1 MGLNSAER
9 YKLFCMMYCKPS
21 SAIKI
26 GGRPLAV
33 ISFQN
38 ATNIGQE
45 SSGSRAP
52 SSQSRL
58 RVMLDCRGMGTSGCS
73 CESSS
78 LSRMVALDLAIAFS
92 QLAV

>member
-1 MGLNSAER
+1 M
-9 YKLFCMMYCKPS
+9 
-21 SAIKI
+21 I

-33 ISFQN
+33 ISFQK
-38 ATNIGQE
+38 AANIGQE

-58 RVMLDCRGMGTSGCS
+58 SVILDGRGMGTSGCS

-78 LSRMVALDLAIAFS
+78 LSRIVALDLAMALS

>member
-1 MGLNSAER
+1 M
-9 YKLFCMMYCKPS
+9 
-21 SAIKI
+21 
-26 GGRPLAV
+26 V

-45 SSGSRAP
+45 ISGSRAP
-52 SSQSRL
+52 SSQSR
-58 RVMLDCRGMGTSGCS
+58 VNVILDGRGMGTSGCS

-78 LSRMVALDLAIAFS
+78 LSRIAAFDLAIALS